1 MSRSGLATV
10 MFTDLVDSTLQRTE
24 LGDDVADDM
33 VGEHDHIIT
42 VAATANDGRVV
53 KTLGDGAL
61 LVFPSALAAVSA
73 ATVIQDAIADY
84 NIEASA
90 GREMSVRIGV
100 HAGEVVTVDE
110 DLSGLPVAIASRVCG
125 VAEGGQILVTSV
137 VRSLI
142 GRRGDVQLRSIGMRA
157 LKGVPDPEEIWL
169 VVDEAAPEPETTTRS
184 DIAFPSFLARGVPAA
199 LVGRRDALAQLDS
212 AYEESTK
219 GGARLVAVIGEP
231 GIGKTALT
239 STWTNTAHERG
250 IVVVGGRCTPD
261 AALPYQPFIEIARA
275 ILKAN
280 PSKLADVGSAA
291 GNIARVVPG
300 INAPGILPPPVQG
313 DPDTIQYLMAEAF
326 ISLLRA
332 EQGQPATVAVIDDIH
347 WADEPSIAVLAHIA
361 RYEGDLSLLVIGT
374 YRDTDLARS
383 HPLPRLLA
391 DLRRSRTVERIPLD
405 TLTTA
410 EVAEMISTRIG
421 EAISDDVAES
431 ISVETKGN
439 PFFITEM
446 TAHLRDEGAI
456 DDQGRWVSDIPIGE
470 YGIPEGVRD
479 VVGRRL
485 ERLGDDA
492 MDLLQVAAVI
502 GPSFSI
508 DVAGATAGLDAET
521 IDDVFDAGLESGVLL
536 EGDTPNEAAFSHALI
551 RQTLYDDL
559 PVRRRVRL
567 HKAVAEA
574 LEEAGAP
581 PAEVLP
587 HWLTANISDRAI
599 VAAIDAAYSARM
611 ASSEREAMRH
621 FELAVELWDE
631 VNDPETLTGTT
642 KARIVYQLA
651 ILYGDFAIEQVK
663 AQELVDE
670 QIVSGVPDPV
680 MLALLH
686 STKSNHLWQ
695 AGDIGAAMEQ
705 ENIALSLVENEPPSP
720 ERAEVLAM
728 HAGRLMTNGRHHEAI
743 AAGEAAMDD
752 LESVSSTRAETTVAT
767 ALGTSY
773 GSIGDLASSG
783 RWFDRLNE
791 LAKETGSVRAHLV
804 RFMNQGE
811 VFRNNGLYAE
821 ASESFNRGISE
832 SRDLGVERWTAA
844 LLGNRAD
851 IEMLTGRWDDAIGL
865 LDEAPDHPALDFP
878 ELTIIGKRMLIA
890 AERGNDEVFDTT
902 AARLDGYD
910 IANQEPQ
917 VNAAIWV
924 ATISRLRWRGDLQAA
939 YDLASVAL
947 DNHKDIDPWSE
958 TAPLA
963 SLALEV
969 VADAETEKLATASWI
984 GRARGWNEQLQ
995 RSDVPSAHL
1004 SVYQALAAAYLA
1016 SAEGTNDPGL
1026 WRTAIDESPTRPYL
1040 RARAQVR
1047 LAMALQPGDP
1057 RSVRLLDDARHVAVD
1072 LGAQPLLTMIGS
1084 VAAFPAPA

>member
-10 MFTDLVDSTLQRTE
+10 MFTDLVDSTRQRTE
-24 LGDDVADDM
+24 LGDDVADGV
-33 VGEHDHIIT
+33 VGEHDRIIT
-42 VAATANDGRVV
+42 LAAAADDGRVV

-61 LVFPSALAAVSA
+61 VVFPSAIAAVSA
-73 ATVIQDAIADY
+73 ATAIQDAIADY

-90 GREMSVRIGV
+90 DRAMSVRIGV

-142 GRRGDVQLRSIGMRA
+142 GRRGDVQLRSIGMHA
-157 LKGVPDPEEIWL
+157 LKGVPEPEEIWL
-169 VVDEAAPEPETTTRS
+169 VVDEAVREPETTAPS
-184 DIAFPSFLARGVPAA
+184 DIAFPSFLARGVPAV
-199 LVGRRDALAQLDS
+199 LVGRDEERARLDTAYADS
-212 AYEESTK
+212 AK
-219 GGARLVAVIGEP
+219 DGARLVAVIGEP

-239 STWTNTAHERG
+239 STWTKTAHEKG

-261 AALPYQPFIEIARA
+261 AALPYQPFIEIASA
-275 ILKAN
+275 ILTAN
-280 PSKLADVGSAA
+280 PAKLADVGSAA
-291 GNIARVVPG
+291 GNIARLVPG
-300 INAPGILPPPVQG
+300 VNAPGNLPPPVQG

-326 ISLLRA
+326 IALLRPGP
-332 EQGQPATVAVIDDIH
+332 GQPATVAVIDDIH
-347 WADEPSIAVLAHIA
+347 WADEPSIAVLAHVA

-374 YRDTDLARS
+374 YRDTDLART

-391 DLRRSRTVERIPLD
+391 DLRRSRRVERIPLD
-405 TLTTA
+405 ALTTN
-410 EVAEMISTRIG
+410 EVAEMISTTIG

-431 ISVETKGN
+431 ISAETKGN

-456 DDQGRWVSDIPIGE
+456 DAQGRWVSDIPIEE

-492 MDLLQVAAVI
+492 MALLQIAAVM

-508 DVAGATAGLDAET
+508 DVAGATAGLDTET
-521 IDDVFDAGLESGVLL
+521 VDDVFDASLESGVLM
-536 EGDTPNEAAFSHALI
+536 EGDTPDEGMFSHALI

-599 VAAIDAAYSARM
+599 VAAIGAAHSARM

-621 FELAVELWDE
+621 LELVVELWDE
-631 VNDPETLTGTT
+631 VDDPETLTGTT

-651 ILYGDFAIEQVK
+651 ILYGDFAIELVK
-663 AQELVDE
+663 AQELIDE
-670 QIVSGVPDPV
+670 EIAAGVSDPA

-686 STKSNHLWQ
+686 SAQSKHLWQ
-695 AGDIGAAMEQ
+695 AGDLEGSIEQ
-705 ENIALSLVENEPPSP
+705 EQIALSLVDDGPPTP
-720 ERAEVLAM
+720 ERAKILAM
-728 HAGRLMTNGRHHEAI
+728 RASRLMTNGRYHEAI
-743 AAGEAAMDD
+743 AVGQAALDD
-752 LESVSSTRAETTVAT
+752 LETVSSTRAETTVAV
-767 ALGTSY
+767 ALGSSY

-783 RWFDRLNE
+783 RWFDRLDE
-791 LAKETGSVRAHLV
+791 LAKETGSVRARLV
-804 RFMNQGE
+804 RFLNQGE
-811 VFRNNGLYAE
+811 VFRDNGLYTE
-821 ASESFNRGISE
+821 ASESLARGISE

-844 LLGNRAD
+844 FLASSAE
-851 IEMLTGRWDDAIGL
+851 IEMLMGRWDGAISL
-865 LDEAPDHPALDFP
+865 IDEAPEHAELDVA
-878 ELTIIGKRMLIA
+878 ELLIIGKRMLIT
-890 AERGNDEVFDTT
+890 AERGNDEVFDAA

-917 VNAAIWV
+917 ANGPIWI
-924 ATISRLRWRGDLQAA
+924 AMISRLAWSGDLQGA
-939 YDLASVAL
+939 YDLATVAL

-963 SLALEV
+963 ALAIEV
-969 VADAETEKLATASWI
+969 VADATEEGLAQDSWKES
-984 GRARGWNEQLQ
+984 ARGWNAQLQ
-995 RSDVPSAHL
+995 RSDAPGARL
-1004 SVYQALAAAYLA
+1004 NVYKALAAAYLA
-1016 SAEGTNDPGL
+1016 SAEGTNDSAL
-1026 WRTAIDESPTRPYL
+1026 WQVAIDESQKRPYL

-1047 LAMALQPGDP
+1047 LALALEAGDP
-1057 RSVRLLDDARHVAVD
+1057 RRITLLDDARRIAVD
-1072 LGAQPLLTMIGS
+1072 LRAQPLLTMIDTI
-1084 VAAFPAPA
+1084 AAPPVLA